1 MKFKATIRKIDIDL
15 QDKLIQKDTESEET
29 VLLSSDENTLSNC
42 VKEK

>member
-29 VLLSSDENTLSNC
+29 EEVLTDENMEG
-42 VKEK
+42 V